1 MADNL
6 LQKIEERVLAL
17 LNELEGM
24 RSEIVKLRNE
34 NAILRD
40 DHGTHVEKL
49 EGLIALLDVL
59 DYSDSPAT
67 ESYQAKTYAHD
78 EAVVA

>member
-1 MADNL
+1 MLAMTDNL

-17 LNELEGM
+17 LNELEVM
-24 RSEIVKLRNE
+24 RSEIIKLRSE

-49 EGLIALLDVL
+49 QGLISLLDVL
-59 DYSDSPAT
+59 DCSDSQKYVVSAR
-67 ESYQAKTYAHD
+67 D
-78 EAVVA
+78 AVAIA

>member
-24 RSEIVKLRNE
+24 RSEIIKLRSE

-49 EGLIALLDVL
+49 QGLITLLDVL
-59 DYSDSPAT
+59 DYSDSHAAD
-67 ESYQAKTYAHD
+67 SYKASACTQE